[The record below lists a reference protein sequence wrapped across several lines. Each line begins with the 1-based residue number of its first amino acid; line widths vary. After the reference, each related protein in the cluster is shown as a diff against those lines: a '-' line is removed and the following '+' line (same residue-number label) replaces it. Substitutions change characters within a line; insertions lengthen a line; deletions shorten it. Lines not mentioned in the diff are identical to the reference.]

1 MKTKEKKEQ
10 AYKEQ
15 AYMDNYKEMLGK
27 LHILSRMAVRQ
38 FLGTRDER
46 DPRVKYLTGV
56 ESFKNLANVQLSVLL
71 RLATEKLGV
80 KKADFLAMSED
91 ELKQQIAS
99 MEESLAVT
107 GWNKDG
113 TPVLDLQ
120 AHLERTKEWPK

>member
-1 MKTKEKKEQ
+1 MKTKEK
-10 AYKEQ
+10 KEQ

-56 ESFKNLANVQLSVLL
+56 ESFKNLANVQLSMLL